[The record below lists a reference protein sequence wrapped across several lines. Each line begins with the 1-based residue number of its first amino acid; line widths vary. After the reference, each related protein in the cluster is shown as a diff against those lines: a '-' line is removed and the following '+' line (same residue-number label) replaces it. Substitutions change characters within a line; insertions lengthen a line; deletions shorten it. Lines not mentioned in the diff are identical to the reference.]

1 MKKQKQQKVDESI
14 IPTIY
19 KDLSEKEY
27 KAHLKELG
35 IDTDTIKVLWEKI
48 ERGRK

>member
-1 MKKQKQQKVDESI
+1 MKKPKQKIESI

-35 IDTDTIKVLWEKI
+35 IDNDTIKVLWEKI